1 MVTKTEQLPHDE
13 GFIISEAPGT
23 LSREQVTVIAG
34 TAVLHPGT
42 VMGERADGKWAQLDP
57 AATEGNEAAKGILC
71 AQVDPTDGAGAAGS
85 DVLGVV
91 VERLAEV
98 RNADLIWPDGISTAN
113 QDTAEAELLARD
125 IKIRAVATRVTTQ
138 ST

>member
-23 LSREQVTVIAG
+23 LSREEVTVLAG
-34 TAVLHPGT
+34 TAVLNPGT

-71 AQVDPTDGAGAAGS
+71 SQVDPTDGAGGVGS
-85 DVLGVV
+85 DTKGVV

-98 RNADLIWPDGISTAN
+98 RDADLIWPDAISTAN
-113 QDTAEAELLARD
+113 QNTAEAELLVRN

>member
-23 LSREQVTVIAG
+23 LSREEVTVLAG
-34 TAVLHPGT
+34 TSVLHPGT

-71 AQVDPTDGAGAAGS
+71 AQVDPTDGDGGVGADTKGA
-85 DVLGVV
+85 V

-98 RNADLIWPDGISTAN
+98 RDADLIWPAGISSAN
-113 QDTAEAELLARD
+113 QDTAEAELLARN
-125 IKIRAVATRVTTQ
+125 IKIRLVATRVTTQ